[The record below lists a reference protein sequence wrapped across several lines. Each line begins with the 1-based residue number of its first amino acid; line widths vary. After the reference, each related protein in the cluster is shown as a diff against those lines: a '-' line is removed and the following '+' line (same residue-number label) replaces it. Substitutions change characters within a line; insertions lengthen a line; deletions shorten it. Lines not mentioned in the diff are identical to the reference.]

1 MGLMDA
7 FTADAKVEFKA
18 GELYDIL
25 RVAAN
30 NEKTAKF
37 LTNAVECEVP
47 YNYIREMITGKK
59 EEPKENTFRI
69 EIPRDILDAA
79 FEEAKKEAEKV
90 AAGLNLATQSVNVTI
105 DAEINGEP
113 NPDEGLK
120 DCAPENVTCE
130 ECPKKDFCDAIAED
144 IAGMAE
150 ETGEEREG
158 GDE

>member
-1 MGLMDA
+1 MGLIDTFA
-7 FTADAKVEFKA
+7 ADAKVEFKV

-69 EIPRDILDAA
+69 EIPRDILDVA
-79 FEEAKKEAEKV
+79 FEEAKKTVREA
-90 AAGLNLATQSVNVTI
+90 AAGLNLAVQGANVTI
-105 DAEINGEP
+105 NAEINGEP
-113 NPDEGLK
+113 NPNEGLK
-120 DCAPENVTCE
+120 DCAAENVTWE

-144 IAGMAE
+144 IAGIAE
-150 ETGEEREG
+150 ETGDESEG
-158 GDE
+158 GEE

>member
-7 FTADAKVEFKA
+7 FTTDAKAEFKV

-37 LTNAVECEVP
+37 LMNAVECEVP

-59 EEPKENTFRI
+59 EEPRENTFRI

-113 NPDEGLK
+113 NHDEGLK
-120 DCAPENVTCE
+120 DCADENVTCE
-130 ECPKKDFCDAIAED
+130 ECPQKEFCDAIAED

-150 ETGEEREG
+150 ETGEESEG